1 MVNITKKENEQ
12 RCCIMINEKIEIAR
26 INFARRSHKHVDVNW
41 QFQEGI
47 ELIEKAYRQLGE
59 SLAVGWSAGQ
69 CSTVVLHMALQV
81 NPKIKVVLND
91 TTVLYPQDYE
101 YVKTVCSKFGIEHQ
115 LSITKP
121 VKPFWDCIKEYGL
134 PTIRRAYYHMDRNR
148 RSFQEKRGKPACCW
162 FCKDKPFLLWAK
174 ANNVKG
180 TLTGLRACES
190 RARQYYAADYGTE
203 HFTKRQ
209 NMWKF
214 NPILFW
220 TTKQIK
226 EYFIEHN
233 IPQNKVYTEL
243 GLPRN
248 GCQPCTGFLSWEKQ
262 LAKTNLK
269 MYRYIQSLRGQKMI
283 DMYNNDLERENE
295 LVDNC
300 VKESVETII

>member
-1 MVNITKKENEQ
+1 
-12 RCCIMINEKIEIAR
+12 MISEKLEIAR
-26 INFARRSHKHVDVNW
+26 INFARKNHKHMDW

-59 SLAVGWSAGQ
+59 GLAVSWSAGQ

-101 YVKTVCSKFGIEHQ
+101 YIKTICSKFGIKHQ

-174 ANNVKG
+174 ANNIKG

-220 TTKQIK
+220 TTKQVK
-226 EYFIEHN
+226 TYFLEN
-233 IPQNKVYTEL
+233 GIPQNKVYTEL

-248 GCQPCTGFLSWEKQ
+248 GCQPCTGFVLWEKQ
-262 LAKTNLK
+262 LAKTNLR
-269 MYRYIQSLRGQKMI
+269 MYRFIQSLRGQQLI
-283 DMYNNDLERENE
+283 DQYSNLEWENQ

-300 VKESVETII
+300 VKESVEAII